1 MGDDPWKGYGGDD
14 LPCHHPVFVLTC
26 HPREPL
32 EMLGGTTFH
41 FVADGIEPTLE
52 QARAAACGKDVSLDG
67 GANVVQQY
75 PAADLLDEM
84 LISVVP
90 VLLGGGARLSG
101 SLGEPKPRL
110 RPTQVVEA
118 PGVTHAGMCAKWR
131 RDRAQAV
138 TEGW

>member
-90 VLLGGGARLSG
+90 VLLGGGAALRQ
-101 SLGEPKPRL
+101 PR
-110 RPTQVVEA
+110 RAE
-118 PGVTHAGMCAKWR
+118 
-131 RDRAQAV
+131 AQASADSGGRGTWSDARRYV
-138 TEGW
+138 REVAA